1 MTDAYNEHPLYD
13 SLQKGGGI
21 IMMNITFGG
30 LPVER
35 NTFIFYSGPELKM
48 CVY

>member
-1 MTDAYNEHPLYD
+1 
-13 SLQKGGGI
+13 
-21 IMMNITFGG
+21 MMNITFGG

-48 CVY
+48 YVY